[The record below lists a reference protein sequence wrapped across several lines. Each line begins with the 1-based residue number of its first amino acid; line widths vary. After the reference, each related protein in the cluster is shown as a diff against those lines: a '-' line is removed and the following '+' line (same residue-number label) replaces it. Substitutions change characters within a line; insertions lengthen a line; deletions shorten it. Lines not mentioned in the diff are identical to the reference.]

1 MSVQD
6 RGFLLSPDFRI
17 NSSGFLMS
25 KKWYIVHT
33 HTGVEGKVK
42 DYLME
47 SVRSA
52 AQEDLFGDILVP
64 TEQVVEMVKGKR
76 KTSERKF
83 FPGYI
88 LVQMEMN
95 QDTWHTVLATPKV
108 TGFVGVNASQAI
120 AGDDLHKLTPS
131 LTDEEAEKIIGRM
144 EEGANAPKPKI
155 IFSEGDIVRVVD
167 GPFSSFQ
174 GEIEEVYPDKGRVK
188 VKVSIFGR
196 LTPVELEYGQVSK
209 N

>member
-1 MSVQD
+1 
-6 RGFLLSPDFRI
+6 
-17 NSSGFLMS
+17 MS

-33 HTGVEGKVK
+33 HTGAEVRVK
-42 DYLME
+42 DSLLE

-52 AQEDLFGDILVP
+52 AQDELFGDVLVP

-76 KTSERKF
+76 KTSERRF

-95 QDTWHTVLATPKV
+95 QNSWHTVLTTPKV
-108 TGFVGVNASQAI
+108 TGFVGVNSNQAI
-120 AGDDLHKLTPS
+120 AGDDLHKLIPS
-131 LTDEEAEKIIGRM
+131 LSDDEVQRIIGRM
-144 EEGANAPKPKI
+144 EEGANAPKPKV

-167 GPFSSFQ
+167 GPFASFQ

-196 LTPVELEYGQVSK
+196 LTPVELEYVQVSK
-209 N
+209 D